1 MARFTTSRPAFIR
14 CLCAILAL
22 VCAFCLFWP
31 HLHACHDTECSTG
44 ILLLSHLHAC
54 HDTECPVYIL
64 CSVLK
69 HLWIPTTI
77 ISALFPVAILS
88 GNPDYEARGG
98 FSLSLVQL
106 KVKLSD

>member
-22 VCAFCLFWP
+22 FCAFGLFLP
-31 HLHACHDTECSTG
+31 HLHGCHDTECSTG
-44 ILLLSHLHAC
+44 ILPLSHLHAC

-64 CSVLK
+64 FSALK
-69 HLWIPTTI
+69 HLWFPIAI
-77 ISALFPVAILS
+77 ASALFPVAILS
-88 GNPDYEARGG
+88 VNPDREARGG
-98 FSLSLVQL
+98 FFLSLVQL